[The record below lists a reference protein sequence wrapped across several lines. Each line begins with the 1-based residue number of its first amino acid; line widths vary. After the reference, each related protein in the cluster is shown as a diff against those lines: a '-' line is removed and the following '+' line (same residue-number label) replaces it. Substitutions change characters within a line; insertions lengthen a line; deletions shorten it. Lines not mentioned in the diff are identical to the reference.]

1 MVGGETRMT
10 PIAGGDNVC
19 STAARA
25 LHSPVRARTRTYRQ
39 EMPES
44 CDVLCEL
51 QLDVRS
57 LVPQMRAN
65 YAVTLLSLVI
75 LYYDFVLTLPQ
86 EIELY
91 WPSQHPLGWASSIF
105 LANRYLTVL
114 GHFPVLAEL
123 FLTYRQA
130 GVRVFLDVSCRRLTV
145 GAFLSRRVASADLD
159 PVCSCIAIQG
169 YHNYYIV
176 LLQIFVAALCF
187 LRIYALYD
195 RNVGVIWF
203 FASLGIGA
211 FALGT
216 WSNLAAGKKSSAS
229 ALPHI
234 LPIDIIGCHSLTP
247 KDVGKRRRQVM
258 RTFTAVLTMQPEL
271 AIAWTGV
278 LVIDCSVFFMT
289 LYRASRIQMQGRLL
303 HILVRDGAMYFLW
316 VLSLSL
322 TSARLRTHVAHRSA
336 LFLTNLSN
344 VLLFLL
350 GPPASKGTLAIFTN
364 VYVEFSICAY
374 SEKRCSHGGGTS
386 SLSATLINRLML
398 NLRKT
403 NLPRR
408 PTTDDASHCEEGA
421 GENRHGAA
429 GDASRSAAPFSTVLV
444 GPGMGYSVYAPGEG
458 EEQME
463 MQPYEQRLEEAGE
476 GENAHGI
483 ELVPVRRE
491 PP

>member
-1 MVGGETRMT
+1 
-10 PIAGGDNVC
+10 
-19 STAARA
+19 
-25 LHSPVRARTRTYRQ
+25 
-39 EMPES
+39 MPES

-57 LVPQMRAN
+57 LVPQLRAN

-75 LYYDFVLTLPQ
+75 LYYDFVLTLAQ

-105 LANRYLTVL
+105 LVNRYLTVL
-114 GHFPVLAEL
+114 GHFPIVAEL
-123 FLTYRQA
+123 FLTYKQA
-130 GVRVFLDVSCRRLTV
+130 GAVDLWNSSF
-145 GAFLSRRVASADLD
+145 ASAGQT
-159 PVCSCIAIQG
+159 CIAIQG

-176 LLQIFVAALCF
+176 ILQLLVAALCF

-229 ALPHI
+229 GLPHI

-247 KDVGKRRRQVM
+247 REVGKQ
-258 RTFTAVLTMQPEL
+258 L

-303 HILVRDGAMYFLW
+303 HILVRDGAI
-316 VLSLSL
+316 
-322 TSARLRTHVAHRSA
+322 A

-364 VYVEFSICAY
+364 V
-374 SEKRCSHGGGTS
+374 
-386 SLSATLINRLML
+386 LSATLINRLML

-408 PTTDDASHCEEGA
+408 PTADDPSQCEQRS
-421 GENRHGAA
+421 GEVRHGAA

-463 MQPYEQRLEEAGE
+463 LQPYEQRLEEAGE
-476 GENAHGI
+476 GEDVHGI
-483 ELVPVRRE
+483 ELVPVRRK